1 MENIILPITAIILT
15 FTLGLVAVI
24 LMKKTKGKQTTN
36 RSVDYA
42 LKTAQEFINVKNI
55 HNNMLYTN
63 DGFAIS
69 YIRINN
75 ISIDLYSK
83 NEKSMLVR
91 QLTSELSDIVHP
103 FKFIALSRPVD
114 ISPII
119 HELNED
125 LKEADGTQ
133 KVLLRKEITE
143 MSNYALSGEIVERQF
158 YISIWESC
166 DNDGDLDLIRRAHI
180 LAEKFSS
187 NGISANVVDEKEIV
201 KILNLINNPSYSH
214 LEDSEYKKN
223 IPVIEGVYE

>member
-187 NGISANVVDEKEIV
+187 NGIVANVVDEKEIV